1 MKKLYLFAIWAAIS
15 VQAQT
20 TFSGVS
26 THFEALGTPYGGCGV
41 PPDLVETDYYVALN
55 VYDSPGIGTMW
66 PRPLKGQDTLYKGE
80 FNNGRNCGRWVKVA
94 IMEDCI
100 GGTNDGALGQTFCR
114 GSNAKWINDKYS
126 YAYLN
131 MIVTDACGD
140 NNGWCR
146 DSKYHLDLHTP
157 SLNKF
162 EKAGVA
168 VADMY
173 PTHFN
178 NRKISWEYIKAPQ
191 YNGDVDIY
199 FMQNAQYYW
208 SSILINHLENGIHAV
223 EQKVGDKWVR
233 LTMNS
238 DMGQAYIL
246 ETAEP
251 PYRIRIV
258 DAEDRYVKGGR
269 EYLFSFPQTC
279 GAKCSAPA
287 TKVDYQVFDPILT
300 KDHESV
306 ESSAT
311 FGIFNSLEQC
321 TLVWDGL
328 SGASTIEI
336 LDLAARTIQV
346 FNIESAQG
354 QRTLSGLGKG
364 MYHAVLKQQRKGVS
378 HSERVVIY

>member
-100 GGTNDGALGQTFCR
+100 GGTNDGALGQAFCR
-114 GSNAKWINDKYS
+114 GSNAKWMNDQYS

-178 NRKISWEYIKAPQ
+178 NRKISWEYICLLYTSP
-191 YNGDVDIY
+191 
-199 FMQNAQYYW
+199 
-208 SSILINHLENGIHAV
+208 SP
-223 EQKVGDKWVR
+223 R
-233 LTMNS
+233 
-238 DMGQAYIL
+238 
-246 ETAEP
+246 
-251 PYRIRIV
+251 
-258 DAEDRYVKGGR
+258 DRG
-269 EYLFSFPQTC
+269 
-279 GAKCSAPA
+279 
-287 TKVDYQVFDPILT
+287 
-300 KDHESV
+300 
-306 ESSAT
+306 
-311 FGIFNSLEQC
+311 
-321 TLVWDGL
+321 
-328 SGASTIEI
+328 
-336 LDLAARTIQV
+336 
-346 FNIESAQG
+346 
-354 QRTLSGLGKG
+354 
-364 MYHAVLKQQRKGVS
+364 
-378 HSERVVIY
+378 